1 MTRTTPEAVAP
12 RIETTE
18 NLPPAH
24 KPHKGSLLT
33 TLTEIVSERMSATD
47 VTVQQ
52 RPATLTPE
60 QQLVAYMSEPV
71 IPVRSDD
78 GRVNSQDL
86 LDYWYHHKDE
96 WPALT
101 RLALSYLSCTPSSVT
116 SERVFSRTGSI
127 VSKKRCALLPGN
139 IGRLAFI
146 KFNYKKFEKLHS
158 SSRTLVRTPLLLL
171 ILSIWQFEFYILHL
185 YF

>member
-1 MTRTTPEAVAP
+1 MLRYTTRTTPEAVAP
-12 RIETTE
+12 RIEI
-18 NLPPAH
+18 AH

-47 VTVQQ
+47 VTVQRQ
-52 RPATLTPE
+52 PVTLSLE

-78 GRVNSQDL
+78 GRVNSHDL

-101 RLALSYLSCTPSSVT
+101 HLSVLSLMSAILCHFRM
-116 SERVFSRTGSI
+116 RVFADWKHC
-127 VSKKRCALLPGN
+127 VK
-139 IGRLAFI
+139 
-146 KFNYKKFEKLHS
+146 E
-158 SSRTLVRTPLLLL
+158 TLCTA
-171 ILSIWQFEFYILHL
+171 SWQHRSLGFH
-185 YF
+185 